1 MGRTLQQWLIVTSL
15 ILAIGGHWAI
25 LQSVAWVGMVV
36 NYSESFPI
44 QEALVKTFDGK
55 HPCKICKVV
64 REGKKSEQRQ
74 SLLKVET
81 KLDFWLARRPVLLY
95 PPTAFNVF
103 TREVAIA
110 QIRTESPPTPPPR
123 AA

>member
-36 NYSESFPI
+36 KYSESFPL

-64 REGKKSEQRQ
+64 KDGKKSEQKQ

-81 KLDFWLARRPVLLY
+81 KLDFWLVRRPVLLY
-95 PPTAFNVF
+95 PPTAFSVF
-103 TREVAIA
+103 TSEVAIA
-110 QIRTESPPTPPPR
+110 QIRTESPPAPPPR